1 MAVTPSRVEITEG
14 GSAVLSASVSPEA
27 ASDRAVAWSSS
38 DRSVATVDKSGT
50 VHGLKPG
57 TATVTATAEG
67 KSGTCAVT
75 VKAKAVNVTEVTL
88 DKTELTL
95 TEGETGT
102 LTATVKPDNA
112 DNRKVTWSS
121 DKTEIATVDGSGR
134 VTAVKAGEAVI
145 TVTTEDGGKTATCKV
160 TVKAKAVNVTEVT
173 LDRAE
178 LTLTEGET
186 ETLTATVRP
195 DNADNR
201 KVTWSSDKTE
211 IATVDGAGKVTAV
224 KPGEAVVTVTTE
236 DGGKTATCKVTV
248 KAKTVNVTEVTLD
261 RTELTLTEGETETLM
276 ATVRP
281 DNADNRKVTW
291 ISDKTDVATVG
302 GDGRVTAVKA
312 GEAVITVTTEDGGKT
327 ATCKVTV
334 KAKAVN
340 VTDVSLDRTE
350 LTLTEGETETLTAT
364 VKPDNADNRKVT
376 WSSDKTDVATV
387 DGAGR
392 VTAVKAG
399 EATVTV
405 TTEDGGR
412 TATCKVT
419 VKAKTVNVTE
429 VTLDRTELTLTEGE
443 TETLMATVRPD
454 NADNRKVTWISD
466 KTDVA
471 TVGGDGRVTAVKAG
485 EAVVTVTTEDGGK
498 TATCK
503 VTVKA
508 KAVNVTDVSLDRTE
522 LTLTEGETETLT
534 ATVKP
539 DNADNRKVTWSSD
552 KTDVATVDGAGRV
565 TAVKAGEAVITVT
578 TEDGGKT
585 ATCKVTVKAK
595 TVPVT
600 GVEVNP
606 WAVTLSVRGTSK
618 LSYTIRP
625 ADATNQNVK
634 WESESPSVAT
644 VDSEGNVQGVAA
656 GTAKICVTTEDGG
669 FKSYC
674 TVTVKKAESKFEVGG
689 LWYEYFGQNKARV
702 IPDPD
707 GSKYGGNISIPGQIE
722 YGGITY
728 SVVHIGSRAFYECA
742 DLKSVTLGEGIEY
755 IGTWAF
761 YNCPNL
767 ERITFSSTM
776 GSFNTDNPVFERCP
790 KLEIVTTPKTSESQ
804 RYYFYTHGGVLYRH
818 CYYSAYTGTFSKE
831 TEALSWLPEKTTGAF
846 AIKDGVEV
854 IDEFSLS
861 FTGID
866 KIIIPESVKYIGPRF
881 FNDSKTPLEIELNWR
896 TKEDIDRISTIESDP
911 SRFFFVRTD
920 RSAVKVTVPKGTKSL
935 YESHWLWSHLGGIEE
950 RP

>member
-1 MAVTPSRVEITEG
+1 MTVTPSRIEIIEG
-14 GSAVLSASVSPEA
+14 ESAALSARVSPEA

-38 DRSVATVDKSGT
+38 DRSVVTVDKTGT
-50 VHGLKPG
+50 VQGLKPG

-75 VKAKAVNVTEVTL
+75 VKAKAVNVTDVTL
-88 DKTELTL
+88 DK
-95 TEGETGT
+95 
-102 LTATVKPDNA
+102 
-112 DNRKVTWSS
+112 
-121 DKTEIATVDGSGR
+121 
-134 VTAVKAGEAVI
+134 
-145 TVTTEDGGKTATCKV
+145 
-160 TVKAKAVNVTEVT
+160 
-173 LDRAE
+173 
-178 LTLTEGET
+178 
-186 ETLTATVRP
+186 
-195 DNADNR
+195 
-201 KVTWSSDKTE
+201 
-211 IATVDGAGKVTAV
+211 
-224 KPGEAVVTVTTE
+224 
-236 DGGKTATCKVTV
+236 
-248 KAKTVNVTEVTLD
+248 
-261 RTELTLTEGETETLM
+261 
-276 ATVRP
+276 
-281 DNADNRKVTW
+281 
-291 ISDKTDVATVG
+291 
-302 GDGRVTAVKA
+302 
-312 GEAVITVTTEDGGKT
+312 
-327 ATCKVTV
+327 
-334 KAKAVN
+334 
-340 VTDVSLDRTE
+340 TE

-392 VTAVKAG
+392 VTAVKPG
-399 EATVTV
+399 EAVVTV
-405 TTEDGGR
+405 TTEDGGK

-419 VKAKTVNVTE
+419 VKAKAVSVTE
-429 VTLDRTELTLTEGE
+429 VSLDKTELTLTEGE
-443 TETLMATVRPD
+443 TETLTAMVRPD
-454 NADNRKVTWISD
+454 NADNRKVTWSSD
-466 KTDVA
+466 KTEIA
-471 TVGGDGRVTAVKAG
+471 TVDGAGKVTAVKAG

-508 KAVNVTDVSLDRTE
+508 KAVNVTEVTLDKTELTLTEGEAETLTAMVRPDNADNRKVTWSSDKTEIATVDGAGKVTAVKAGEAVVTVTTEDGGKTATCKVTVKAKAVNVTEVTLDKTELTLTEGEAETLTATVRPDNADNKKVKWSSDKTEVATVGGDGRVTAVKAGEAVVTVATEDGGKTATCKVTVKAKTVSVTEVTLDKTE

-552 KTDVATVDGAGRV
+552 KTEIATVDGSGRV
-565 TAVKAGEAVITVT
+565 TAVKAGEATVTVT

-585 ATCKVTVKAK
+585 ASCKVTVKAK
-595 TVPVT
+595 VVPVT

-689 LWYEYFGQNKARV
+689 LWYEYFYSPNLARV

-707 GSKYGGNISIPGQIE
+707 GIKYGGNISIPGQIE

-728 SVVHIGSRAFYECA
+728 SVYQIGSRAFYECA

-755 IGTWAF
+755 IDAYAF
-761 YNCPNL
+761 CSCPNL

-776 GSFNTDNPVFERCP
+776 NSFDTGNPVFKCCP
-790 KLEIVTTPKTSESQ
+790 KLEIITTPKTSESQ
-804 RYYFYTHGGVLYRH
+804 LYYFYTHGGALYKH
-818 CYYSAYTGTFSKE
+818 CYYSAYTGTFSKVAE
-831 TEALSWLPEKTTGAF
+831 VLSWLPEKTTGVF
-846 AIKDGVEV
+846 AIKDGVEA
-854 IDEFSLS
+854 IDRYSLTL
-861 FTGID
+861 TGID
-866 KIIIPESVKYIGPRF
+866 KIIIPESVKYIGSRF

-911 SRFFFVRTD
+911 SSFFFVRTD

>member
-1 MAVTPSRVEITEG
+1 MSVLHTHTHGALLTAAAAILLITSCGKKEETVGVSSVTVTPSRIEIIEG
-14 GSAVLSASVSPEA
+14 GSAALSARVSPEA

-38 DRSVATVDKSGT
+38 DRSVATVDRTGT
-50 VHGLKPG
+50 VQGLKPG

-75 VKAKAVNVTEVTL
+75 VKAKTVSVTEVTL
-88 DKTELTL
+88 DK
-95 TEGETGT
+95 
-102 LTATVKPDNA
+102 
-112 DNRKVTWSS
+112 
-121 DKTEIATVDGSGR
+121 
-134 VTAVKAGEAVI
+134 
-145 TVTTEDGGKTATCKV
+145 
-160 TVKAKAVNVTEVT
+160 
-173 LDRAE
+173 
-178 LTLTEGET
+178 
-186 ETLTATVRP
+186 
-195 DNADNR
+195 
-201 KVTWSSDKTE
+201 
-211 IATVDGAGKVTAV
+211 
-224 KPGEAVVTVTTE
+224 
-236 DGGKTATCKVTV
+236 
-248 KAKTVNVTEVTLD
+248 
-261 RTELTLTEGETETLM
+261 
-276 ATVRP
+276 
-281 DNADNRKVTW
+281 
-291 ISDKTDVATVG
+291 
-302 GDGRVTAVKA
+302 
-312 GEAVITVTTEDGGKT
+312 
-327 ATCKVTV
+327 
-334 KAKAVN
+334 
-340 VTDVSLDRTE
+340 TE

-376 WSSDKTDVATV
+376 WSSDKT
-387 DGAGR
+387 
-392 VTAVKAG
+392 
-399 EATVTV
+399 E
-405 TTEDGGR
+405 
-412 TATCKVT
+412 
-419 VKAKTVNVTE
+419 
-429 VTLDRTELTLTEGE
+429 
-443 TETLMATVRPD
+443 
-454 NADNRKVTWISD
+454 
-466 KTDVA
+466 VA

-508 KAVNVTDVSLDRTE
+508 KAVNVTEVTLDRTE
-522 LTLTEGETETLT
+522 LTLTEGETGTLA

-552 KTDVATVDGAGRV
+552 KTEIATVGGDGRV

-595 TVPVT
+595 AVPVT

-606 WAVTLSVRGTSK
+606 WAVTLSVSGTSK

-689 LWYEYFGQNKARV
+689 LWYEYFVPNIGPNKARV

-728 SVVHIGSRAFYECA
+728 SVVQIWNHAFCECA
-742 DLKSVTLGEGIEY
+742 DLKSVTLGEGIEFIDAY
-755 IGTWAF
+755 AF

-776 GSFNTDNPVFERCP
+776 NSFDTGNPVFECCP
-790 KLEIVTTPKTSESQ
+790 KLEIITTPKTSESQ
-804 RYYFYTHGGVLYRH
+804 LYYFYTHDGALYKH
-818 CYYSAYTGTFSKE
+818 CYYSSNTGE
-831 TEALSWLPEKTTGAF
+831 TEVLSWLPEKTTGVF

-854 IDEFSLS
+854 IDDYSLT

-866 KIIIPESVKYIGPRF
+866 KIIIPESVKYIETRF

-911 SRFFFVRTD
+911 SRFFFVHTD

>member
-14 GSAVLSASVSPEA
+14 GSAVLSARVSPEA
-27 ASDRAVAWSSS
+27 ASDMAVAWSSS

-50 VHGLKPG
+50 VHGLRPG

-88 DKTELTL
+88 DRTELTL
-95 TEGETGT
+95 TEGETET
-102 LTATVKPDNA
+102 LTARVKPDNA

-121 DKTEIATVDGSGR
+121 DKTEVATVGGDGR
-134 VTAVKAGEAVI
+134 VTAVKAGVAVV

-173 LDRAE
+173 LDKTE
-178 LTLTEGET
+178 LTLTEGEA
-186 ETLTATVRP
+186 ETLTATVKP
-195 DNADNR
+195 DNADNK

-211 IATVDGAGKVTAV
+211 VATVDGDGKVTAV
-224 KPGEAVVTVTTE
+224 KAGVAVVTVTTE
-236 DGGKTATCKVTV
+236 DGGKTATCRVTV
-248 KAKTVNVTEVTLD
+248 KAKAVNVTDVTLD
-261 RTELTLTEGETETLM
+261 RTELTLTEG
-276 ATVRP
+276 
-281 DNADNRKVTW
+281 D
-291 ISDKTDVATVG
+291 
-302 GDGRVTAVKA
+302 
-312 GEAVITVTTEDGGKT
+312 
-327 ATCKVTV
+327 
-334 KAKAVN
+334 
-340 VTDVSLDRTE
+340 
-350 LTLTEGETETLTAT
+350 TETLTAT
-364 VKPDNADNRKVT
+364 VKPDNADNKKVK
-376 WSSDKTDVATV
+376 WS
-387 DGAGR
+387 
-392 VTAVKAG
+392 
-399 EATVTV
+399 
-405 TTEDGGR
+405 
-412 TATCKVT
+412 
-419 VKAKTVNVTE
+419 
-429 VTLDRTELTLTEGE
+429 
-443 TETLMATVRPD
+443 
-454 NADNRKVTWISD
+454 SD

-498 TATCK
+498 TATCR

-508 KAVNVTDVSLDRTE
+508 KAVSVTDVTLDKTE

-539 DNADNRKVTWSSD
+539 DNADNKKVKWSSD

-565 TAVKAGEAVITVT
+565 TAVKAGEAVVTVT
-578 TEDGGKT
+578 TEDGEKT
-585 ATCKVTVKAK
+585 ASCKVTVKAK
-595 TVPVT
+595 AVPVT
-600 GVEVNP
+600 GVEVYP
-606 WAVTLSVRGTSK
+606 WVVTLSVRGTSK

-689 LWYEYFGQNKARV
+689 LWYEYFYSPNLARV

-728 SVVHIGSRAFYECA
+728 SVVQIWCRAFYECA
-742 DLKSVTLGEGIEY
+742 DLKSVTLGEGIGY
-755 IGTWAF
+755 IDAWAF

-776 GSFNTDNPVFERCP
+776 NSFDTGNPVFERCP

-804 RYYFYTHGGVLYRH
+804 RDYFYTHGGALYKH
-818 CYYSAYTGTFSKE
+818 CYYSAYTGTFSKV
-831 TEALSWLPEKTTGAF
+831 TEVLSWLPEKTTGAF

-854 IDEFSLS
+854 IDEYSLS

-866 KIIIPESVKYIGPRF
+866 KIIIPESVKYIEARF

-896 TKEDIDRISTIESDP
+896 TKEDIDRISTIVSDP
-911 SRFFFVRTD
+911 SRFFFFRTD

>member
-1 MAVTPSRVEITEG
+1 MAVTPSRIEIIEG

-50 VHGLKPG
+50 VHGLRPG

-95 TEGETGT
+95 TEGETET

-112 DNRKVTWSS
+112 DNKKVTWS
-121 DKTEIATVDGSGR
+121 
-134 VTAVKAGEAVI
+134 
-145 TVTTEDGGKTATCKV
+145 
-160 TVKAKAVNVTEVT
+160 
-173 LDRAE
+173 
-178 LTLTEGET
+178 
-186 ETLTATVRP
+186 
-195 DNADNR
+195 
-201 KVTWSSDKTE
+201 
-211 IATVDGAGKVTAV
+211 
-224 KPGEAVVTVTTE
+224 
-236 DGGKTATCKVTV
+236 
-248 KAKTVNVTEVTLD
+248 
-261 RTELTLTEGETETLM
+261 
-276 ATVRP
+276 
-281 DNADNRKVTW
+281 
-291 ISDKTDVATVG
+291 SDKTDVATVG

-340 VTDVSLDRTE
+340 VTDVTLDKTE

-376 WSSDKTDVATV
+376 WSSDKTEIATV
-387 DGAGR
+387 DG
-392 VTAVKAG
+392 
-399 EATVTV
+399 
-405 TTEDGGR
+405 DG
-412 TATCKVT
+412 K
-419 VKAKTVNVTE
+419 
-429 VTLDRTELTLTEGE
+429 
-443 TETLMATVRPD
+443 
-454 NADNRKVTWISD
+454 
-466 KTDVA
+466 
-471 TVGGDGRVTAVKAG
+471 VTAVKAG
-485 EAVVTVTTEDGGK
+485 EAVITVTTEDGGK
-498 TATCK
+498 TASCK

-508 KAVNVTDVSLDRTE
+508 KAVNVTEVTLDKTE

-552 KTDVATVDGAGRV
+552 KADVATVGGDGRV
-565 TAVKAGEAVITVT
+565 TAVKAGEATVTVT

-585 ATCKVTVKAK
+585 ATCRVTVKAK
-595 TVPVT
+595 AVPVT

-707 GSKYGGNISIPGQIE
+707 GSKYGGDISVPGQIE

-728 SVVHIGSRAFYECA
+728 PVVQIWSYAFCECT

-755 IGTWAF
+755 IHTSAF

-776 GSFNTDNPVFERCP
+776 ESFDTVNPVFVCCP

-804 RYYFYTHGGVLYRH
+804 LNYFYTHDGALYKH
-818 CYYSAYTGTFSKE
+818 CYYSSDTGE
-831 TEALSWLPEKTTGAF
+831 TEVLSWLPEKTTGVF

-854 IDEFSLS
+854 IDDFSLY

-866 KIIIPESVKYIGPRF
+866 KIIIPESVKYIAPRF
-881 FNDSKTPLEIELNWR
+881 FDDSKTPLEIELNWR
-896 TKEDIDRISTIESDP
+896 TKEDIDRISMIESDP
-911 SRFFFVRTD
+911 SRFFFFQTD

>member
-1 MAVTPSRVEITEG
+1 MSVFTHTRRALLTAAAAILLITSCGKKEETAGVSSVAVTPSRIEIIEG
-14 GSAVLSASVSPEA
+14 ESAVLSASVSPEA

-38 DRSVATVDKSGT
+38 DRSVATVDKAGT
-50 VHGLKPG
+50 VHGLRPG

-88 DKTELTL
+88 DRAELTL
-95 TEGETGT
+95 TEGETET

-112 DNRKVTWSS
+112 DNRKVAWSS
-121 DKTEIATVDGSGR
+121 DKTDVATVDGAGK
-134 VTAVKAGEAVI
+134 VTAVKAGEAVV
-145 TVTTEDGGKTATCKV
+145 TVTTEDGGKTASCKV

-173 LDRAE
+173 LDKTE

-211 IATVDGAGKVTAV
+211 I
-224 KPGEAVVTVTTE
+224 
-236 DGGKTATCKVTV
+236 
-248 KAKTVNVTEVTLD
+248 
-261 RTELTLTEGETETLM
+261 
-276 ATVRP
+276 
-281 DNADNRKVTW
+281 
-291 ISDKTDVATVG
+291 
-302 GDGRVTAVKA
+302 
-312 GEAVITVTTEDGGKT
+312 
-327 ATCKVTV
+327 
-334 KAKAVN
+334 
-340 VTDVSLDRTE
+340 
-350 LTLTEGETETLTAT
+350 
-364 VKPDNADNRKVT
+364 
-376 WSSDKTDVATV
+376 
-387 DGAGR
+387 
-392 VTAVKAG
+392 
-399 EATVTV
+399 
-405 TTEDGGR
+405 
-412 TATCKVT
+412 
-419 VKAKTVNVTE
+419 
-429 VTLDRTELTLTEGE
+429 
-443 TETLMATVRPD
+443 
-454 NADNRKVTWISD
+454 
-466 KTDVA
+466 
-471 TVGGDGRVTAVKAG
+471 
-485 EAVVTVTTEDGGK
+485 
-498 TATCK
+498 
-503 VTVKA
+503 
-508 KAVNVTDVSLDRTE
+508 
-522 LTLTEGETETLT
+522 
-534 ATVKP
+534 
-539 DNADNRKVTWSSD
+539 
-552 KTDVATVDGAGRV
+552 ATVDGAGRV

-606 WAVTLSVRGTSK
+606 WVVTLSVRGTSK

-689 LWYEYFGQNKARV
+689 LWYEYFYGPNLARV

-742 DLKSVTLGEGIEY
+742 DLKSVTLGEGIKY
-755 IGTWAF
+755 IGAWAF

-776 GSFNTDNPVFERCP
+776 NSFDTGNPVFERCP

-804 RYYFYTHGGVLYRH
+804 LYYFYTHDGALYRH
-818 CYYSAYTGTFSKE
+818 RYYSADTGE
-831 TEALSWLPEKTTGAF
+831 TEVLSWLPEKTTGVF

-854 IDEFSLS
+854 IDEYSLS

-866 KIIIPESVKYIGPRF
+866 KIIIPESVKYIWTRF

-896 TKEDIDRISTIESDP
+896 TKEDIDRISTKESDP
-911 SRFFFVRTD
+911 SRFFFFRTD

>member
-1 MAVTPSRVEITEG
+1 MAVTPSRIEIIEG
-14 GSAVLSASVSPEA
+14 ESAVLSASVSPEA

-38 DRSVATVDKSGT
+38 DRSVATVDKAGT
-50 VHGLKPG
+50 VHGLRPG

-88 DKTELTL
+88 DK
-95 TEGETGT
+95 
-102 LTATVKPDNA
+102 
-112 DNRKVTWSS
+112 
-121 DKTEIATVDGSGR
+121 
-134 VTAVKAGEAVI
+134 
-145 TVTTEDGGKTATCKV
+145 
-160 TVKAKAVNVTEVT
+160 
-173 LDRAE
+173 
-178 LTLTEGET
+178 
-186 ETLTATVRP
+186 
-195 DNADNR
+195 
-201 KVTWSSDKTE
+201 
-211 IATVDGAGKVTAV
+211 
-224 KPGEAVVTVTTE
+224 
-236 DGGKTATCKVTV
+236 
-248 KAKTVNVTEVTLD
+248 
-261 RTELTLTEGETETLM
+261 
-276 ATVRP
+276 
-281 DNADNRKVTW
+281 
-291 ISDKTDVATVG
+291 
-302 GDGRVTAVKA
+302 
-312 GEAVITVTTEDGGKT
+312 
-327 ATCKVTV
+327 
-334 KAKAVN
+334 
-340 VTDVSLDRTE
+340 
-350 LTLTEGETETLTAT
+350 
-364 VKPDNADNRKVT
+364 
-376 WSSDKTDVATV
+376 
-387 DGAGR
+387 
-392 VTAVKAG
+392 
-399 EATVTV
+399 
-405 TTEDGGR
+405 
-412 TATCKVT
+412 
-419 VKAKTVNVTE
+419 
-429 VTLDRTELTLTEGE
+429 
-443 TETLMATVRPD
+443 
-454 NADNRKVTWISD
+454 
-466 KTDVA
+466 
-471 TVGGDGRVTAVKAG
+471 
-485 EAVVTVTTEDGGK
+485 
-498 TATCK
+498 
-503 VTVKA
+503 
-508 KAVNVTDVSLDRTE
+508 TE

-565 TAVKAGEAVITVT
+565 TAVKAGEAVVTVT

-585 ATCKVTVKAK
+585 ATCRVTVKAKAVNVTDVTLDKTELTLTEGETETLTATVKPDNADNRKVTWSSDKTEIATVDGAGKVTAVKAGEAVVTVTTEDGGKTASCKVTVKAK
-595 TVPVT
+595 VVPVT

-689 LWYEYFGQNKARV
+689 LWYEYFVPNIGPNKARV

-728 SVVHIGSRAFYECA
+728 PVVQIWSYAFYECT

-755 IGTWAF
+755 IHTAAF

-776 GSFNTDNPVFERCP
+776 NSFDTVNPVFVCCP

-804 RYYFYTHGGVLYRH
+804 LNYFYTHDGALYKH
-818 CYYSAYTGTFSKE
+818 CYYSSDTGE
-831 TEALSWLPEKTTGAF
+831 TEVLSWLPEKTTGVF

-854 IDEFSLS
+854 IDDFSLY

-866 KIIIPESVKYIGPRF
+866 KIIIPESVKYIAPRF
-881 FNDSKTPLEIELNWR
+881 FDDSKTPLEIELNWR

-911 SRFFFVRTD
+911 SRFFFFQTD

>member
-1 MAVTPSRVEITEG
+1 MTVTPSRIEIIEG
-14 GSAVLSASVSPEA
+14 GSAALSASVSPEA

-38 DRSVATVDKSGT
+38 DRSVATVDKTGT
-50 VHGLKPG
+50 VQGLKPG

-75 VKAKAVNVTEVTL
+75 VKAKTVSVTEVTL

-95 TEGETGT
+95 AEGETET

-121 DKTEIATVDGSGR
+121 DKTEV
-134 VTAVKAGEAVI
+134 
-145 TVTTEDGGKTATCKV
+145 
-160 TVKAKAVNVTEVT
+160 
-173 LDRAE
+173 
-178 LTLTEGET
+178 
-186 ETLTATVRP
+186 
-195 DNADNR
+195 
-201 KVTWSSDKTE
+201 
-211 IATVDGAGKVTAV
+211 ATVDGAGRVTAV

-248 KAKTVNVTEVTLD
+248 KAKAVNVTEVT
-261 RTELTLTEGETETLM
+261 
-276 ATVRP
+276 
-281 DNADNRKVTW
+281 
-291 ISDKTDVATVG
+291 
-302 GDGRVTAVKA
+302 
-312 GEAVITVTTEDGGKT
+312 
-327 ATCKVTV
+327 
-334 KAKAVN
+334 
-340 VTDVSLDRTE
+340 LDRTE

-376 WSSDKTDVATV
+376 WSSDKTEVATV

-392 VTAVKAG
+392 VTAVK
-399 EATVTV
+399 
-405 TTEDGGR
+405 
-412 TATCKVT
+412 
-419 VKAKTVNVTE
+419 
-429 VTLDRTELTLTEGE
+429 
-443 TETLMATVRPD
+443 P
-454 NADNRKVTWISD
+454 
-466 KTDVA
+466 
-471 TVGGDGRVTAVKAG
+471 G

-508 KAVNVTDVSLDRTE
+508 KAVNVTEVTLDRTE

-552 KTDVATVDGAGRV
+552 KTEVATVDGAGRV

-595 TVPVT
+595 AVPVT

-689 LWYEYFGQNKARV
+689 LWYEYFGPNFGPNKARV

-707 GSKYGGNISIPGQIE
+707 GSKYGGDISIPGQVE

-728 SVVHIGSRAFYECA
+728 SVVQIWSDVFFDCA
-742 DLKSVTLGEGIEY
+742 DLKSVTLGEGIRDINAY
-755 IGTWAF
+755 AF
-761 YNCPNL
+761 YKCPNL

-776 GSFNTDNPVFERCP
+776 EWFDNGNPVFRRCP

-804 RYYFYTHGGVLYRH
+804 LNYFYTHDGALYKH
-818 CYYSAYTGTFSKE
+818 CYYSSDTGE
-831 TEALSWLPEKTTGAF
+831 TEVLSWLPEKTTGVF
-846 AIKDGVEV
+846 AIKDGVEA
-854 IDEFSLS
+854 IDRYSLT

-896 TKEDIDRISTIESDP
+896 TKEDIDRISTSENP
-911 SRFFFVRTD
+911 SSFFFVRTD

>member
-1 MAVTPSRVEITEG
+1 MAVTPSRIEIIEG
-14 GSAVLSASVSPEA
+14 ESAVLSASVSPEA

-38 DRSVATVDKSGT
+38 DRSVATVDKAGT
-50 VHGLKPG
+50 VHGLRPG

-88 DKTELTL
+88 DRAELTL
-95 TEGETGT
+95 TEGETET

-112 DNRKVTWSS
+112 DNRKVAWSS
-121 DKTEIATVDGSGR
+121 DKTDVATVDGDGR
-134 VTAVKAGEAVI
+134 VTAVKDGVATV
-145 TVTTEDGGKTATCKV
+145 TVTTEDGGKTASCKV

-173 LDRAE
+173 LDKTE

-201 KVTWSSDKTE
+201 KVTWSSDKTDVATVDGDGRVTAVKDGVATVTVTTE
-211 IATVDGAGKVTAV
+211 DGGKTASCKVTVKAKAVNVTEVTLDRTELTLTEGETGTLTATVKPDNADNRKVTWISDKTDVATVDGAGKVTAV

-248 KAKTVNVTEVTLD
+248 KAKTV
-261 RTELTLTEGETETLM
+261 
-276 ATVRP
+276 
-281 DNADNRKVTW
+281 
-291 ISDKTDVATVG
+291 S
-302 GDGRVTAVKA
+302 
-312 GEAVITVTTEDGGKT
+312 
-327 ATCKVTV
+327 
-334 KAKAVN
+334 
-340 VTDVSLDRTE
+340 
-350 LTLTEGETETLTAT
+350 
-364 VKPDNADNRKVT
+364 
-376 WSSDKTDVATV
+376 
-387 DGAGR
+387 
-392 VTAVKAG
+392 
-399 EATVTV
+399 
-405 TTEDGGR
+405 
-412 TATCKVT
+412 
-419 VKAKTVNVTE
+419 
-429 VTLDRTELTLTEGE
+429 
-443 TETLMATVRPD
+443 
-454 NADNRKVTWISD
+454 
-466 KTDVA
+466 
-471 TVGGDGRVTAVKAG
+471 
-485 EAVVTVTTEDGGK
+485 
-498 TATCK
+498 
-503 VTVKA
+503 
-508 KAVNVTDVSLDRTE
+508 
-522 LTLTEGETETLT
+522 
-534 ATVKP
+534 
-539 DNADNRKVTWSSD
+539 
-552 KTDVATVDGAGRV
+552 
-565 TAVKAGEAVITVT
+565 
-578 TEDGGKT
+578 
-585 ATCKVTVKAK
+585 
-595 TVPVT
+595 VT

-689 LWYEYFGQNKARV
+689 LWYEYFYGPNLARV

-728 SVVHIGSRAFYECA
+728 SVYQIGSHAFYECA

-755 IGTWAF
+755 IDAYAF

-776 GSFNTDNPVFERCP
+776 ESFNTDNPVFELCP

-804 RYYFYTHGGVLYRH
+804 LNYFYTHGGALYRH
-818 CYYSAYTGTFSKE
+818 CYYSSDTGE
-831 TEALSWLPEKTTGAF
+831 TEVLSWLPEKTTGVF
-846 AIKDGVEV
+846 AIKDGVEA
-854 IDEFSLS
+854 IDEHSLT

-866 KIIIPESVKYIGPRF
+866 KIIIPESVKYIRARF

-911 SRFFFVRTD
+911 SRFFFVHTD

>member
-1 MAVTPSRVEITEG
+1 MTVTPSRIEIIEG
-14 GSAVLSASVSPEA
+14 GSAALSARVSPEA

-38 DRSVATVDKSGT
+38 DRSVATVDKTGT
-50 VHGLKPG
+50 VQGLKPG

-95 TEGETGT
+95 TEGETET

-121 DKTEIATVDGSGR
+121 DKTEVATVDGAGK
-134 VTAVKAGEAVI
+134 VTAVKPGEAVI

-160 TVKAKAVNVTEVT
+160 TVKAKAV
-173 LDRAE
+173 
-178 LTLTEGET
+178 G
-186 ETLTATVRP
+186 
-195 DNADNR
+195 
-201 KVTWSSDKTE
+201 
-211 IATVDGAGKVTAV
+211 
-224 KPGEAVVTVTTE
+224 
-236 DGGKTATCKVTV
+236 
-248 KAKTVNVTEVTLD
+248 
-261 RTELTLTEGETETLM
+261 
-276 ATVRP
+276 
-281 DNADNRKVTW
+281 
-291 ISDKTDVATVG
+291 
-302 GDGRVTAVKA
+302 
-312 GEAVITVTTEDGGKT
+312 
-327 ATCKVTV
+327 
-334 KAKAVN
+334 
-340 VTDVSLDRTE
+340 VTDVTLDRTE

-364 VKPDNADNRKVT
+364 VKPDNADNKKVT
-376 WSSDKTDVATV
+376 WSSDKTEIATV
-387 DGAGR
+387 DG
-392 VTAVKAG
+392 T
-399 EATVTV
+399 
-405 TTEDGGR
+405 
-412 TATCKVT
+412 
-419 VKAKTVNVTE
+419 
-429 VTLDRTELTLTEGE
+429 
-443 TETLMATVRPD
+443 
-454 NADNRKVTWISD
+454 
-466 KTDVA
+466 
-471 TVGGDGRVTAVKAG
+471 GRVTAVKAG

-508 KAVNVTDVSLDRTE
+508 KV
-522 LTLTEGETETLT
+522 
-534 ATVKP
+534 
-539 DNADNRKVTWSSD
+539 
-552 KTDVATVDGAGRV
+552 
-565 TAVKAGEAVITVT
+565 
-578 TEDGGKT
+578 
-585 ATCKVTVKAK
+585 
-595 TVPVT
+595 VPVT

-606 WAVTLSVRGTSK
+606 WAVTLSVSGTSK

-644 VDSEGNVQGVAA
+644 VDSEGNVQGIAA

-689 LWYEYFGQNKARV
+689 LWYEYFGSNFGPNKARV

-707 GSKYGGNISIPGQIE
+707 GSKYGGDISIPGQVE

-728 SVVHIGSRAFYECA
+728 SVVQIWSDVFFDCA
-742 DLKSVTLGEGIEY
+742 DLKSVTLGEGIRDINAY
-755 IGTWAF
+755 AF
-761 YNCPNL
+761 YKCPNL

-776 GSFNTDNPVFERCP
+776 EWFDNGNPVFRRCP

-804 RYYFYTHGGVLYRH
+804 LNYFYTHDGALYKH
-818 CYYSAYTGTFSKE
+818 CYYSSDTGE
-831 TEALSWLPEKTTGAF
+831 TEVLSWLPEKTTGVF
-846 AIKDGVEV
+846 AIKDGVEA
-854 IDEFSLS
+854 IDRYSLT

-866 KIIIPESVKYIGPRF
+866 KIIIPESVKYIGSRF

-911 SRFFFVRTD
+911 SGFFFVRTD

>member
-1 MAVTPSRVEITEG
+1 MTVTPSRIEIIEG
-14 GSAVLSASVSPEA
+14 GSAALSARVSPEA

-38 DRSVATVDKSGT
+38 DRSVATVDKTGT
-50 VHGLKPG
+50 VQSLKPG

-67 KSGTCAVT
+67 KSGTCTVT

-88 DKTELTL
+88 DK
-95 TEGETGT
+95 
-102 LTATVKPDNA
+102 
-112 DNRKVTWSS
+112 
-121 DKTEIATVDGSGR
+121 
-134 VTAVKAGEAVI
+134 
-145 TVTTEDGGKTATCKV
+145 
-160 TVKAKAVNVTEVT
+160 
-173 LDRAE
+173 
-178 LTLTEGET
+178 
-186 ETLTATVRP
+186 
-195 DNADNR
+195 
-201 KVTWSSDKTE
+201 
-211 IATVDGAGKVTAV
+211 
-224 KPGEAVVTVTTE
+224 
-236 DGGKTATCKVTV
+236 
-248 KAKTVNVTEVTLD
+248 
-261 RTELTLTEGETETLM
+261 
-276 ATVRP
+276 
-281 DNADNRKVTW
+281 
-291 ISDKTDVATVG
+291 
-302 GDGRVTAVKA
+302 
-312 GEAVITVTTEDGGKT
+312 
-327 ATCKVTV
+327 
-334 KAKAVN
+334 
-340 VTDVSLDRTE
+340 TE

-387 DGAGR
+387 DGTGK
-392 VTAVKAG
+392 VTAVK
-399 EATVTV
+399 
-405 TTEDGGR
+405 
-412 TATCKVT
+412 
-419 VKAKTVNVTE
+419 
-429 VTLDRTELTLTEGE
+429 
-443 TETLMATVRPD
+443 P
-454 NADNRKVTWISD
+454 
-466 KTDVA
+466 
-471 TVGGDGRVTAVKAG
+471 G

-498 TATCK
+498 TASCK

-508 KAVNVTDVSLDRTE
+508 KAVNVTEVSLDKTE

-565 TAVKAGEAVITVT
+565 TAVKAGEAVVTVT

-585 ATCKVTVKAK
+585 ASCKVTVKAK
-595 TVPVT
+595 VVPVT

-674 TVTVKKAESKFEVGG
+674 TVTVKKTESKFEVGG
-689 LWYEYFGQNKARV
+689 LWYEYFGPNFGPNKARV

-707 GSKYGGNISIPGQIE
+707 GSKYGGDISIPGQVE

-728 SVVHIGSRAFYECA
+728 SVVQIWSDVFFDCA
-742 DLKSVTLGEGIEY
+742 DLKSVTLGEGIRDINAY
-755 IGTWAF
+755 AF
-761 YNCPNL
+761 YKCPNL

-776 GSFNTDNPVFERCP
+776 EWFDNGNPVFRRCP

-804 RYYFYTHGGVLYRH
+804 LDYFYTHGGALYKH
-818 CYYSAYTGTFSKE
+818 CYYSADTGTFSKE
-831 TEALSWLPEKTTGAF
+831 TEVLSWLPEKTTGAF

-854 IDEFSLS
+854 IDEYSLS

-866 KIIIPESVKYIGPRF
+866 KIIIPESVKYIGTKF

-896 TKEDIDRISTIESDP
+896 TKEDIDRISTIGSDP

-920 RSAVKVTVPKGTKSL
+920 RSAVKVTVPKGTRSL

>member
-1 MAVTPSRVEITEG
+1 MAVTPSRIEIIEG

-38 DRSVATVDKSGT
+38 DRSVATVDKAGT
-50 VHGLKPG
+50 VHGLRPG

-95 TEGETGT
+95 TEGETET

-121 DKTEIATVDGSGR
+121 DKTEVATVDG
-134 VTAVKAGEAVI
+134 
-145 TVTTEDGGKTATCKV
+145 DG
-160 TVKAKAVNVTEVT
+160 N
-173 LDRAE
+173 
-178 LTLTEGET
+178 
-186 ETLTATVRP
+186 
-195 DNADNR
+195 
-201 KVTWSSDKTE
+201 
-211 IATVDGAGKVTAV
+211 VTAV

-248 KAKTVNVTEVTLD
+248 KAKAVNVTEVTLD
-261 RTELTLTEGETETLM
+261 
-276 ATVRP
+276 
-281 DNADNRKVTW
+281 K
-291 ISDKTDVATVG
+291 
-302 GDGRVTAVKA
+302 
-312 GEAVITVTTEDGGKT
+312 
-327 ATCKVTV
+327 
-334 KAKAVN
+334 
-340 VTDVSLDRTE
+340 TE

-364 VKPDNADNRKVT
+364 VRPDNADNRKVT
-376 WSSDKTDVATV
+376 WS
-387 DGAGR
+387 
-392 VTAVKAG
+392 
-399 EATVTV
+399 
-405 TTEDGGR
+405 
-412 TATCKVT
+412 
-419 VKAKTVNVTE
+419 
-429 VTLDRTELTLTEGE
+429 
-443 TETLMATVRPD
+443 
-454 NADNRKVTWISD
+454 SD

-508 KAVNVTDVSLDRTE
+508 KTVSVTEVTLDKTE

-534 ATVKP
+534 ATVRP

-585 ATCKVTVKAK
+585 ASCKVTVKAK

-689 LWYEYFGQNKARV
+689 LWYEYFYSPNLARV

-728 SVVHIGSRAFYECA
+728 SVVQIWCRAFYECA
-742 DLKSVTLGEGIEY
+742 DLKSVTLGEGIGY
-755 IGTWAF
+755 IDAWAF

-776 GSFNTDNPVFERCP
+776 NSFDTGNPVFERCP

-804 RYYFYTHGGVLYRH
+804 RDYFYTHGGALYKH
-818 CYYSAYTGTFSKE
+818 CYYSAYTGTFSKV
-831 TEALSWLPEKTTGAF
+831 TEVLSWLPEKTTGAF

-854 IDEFSLS
+854 IDEYSLS

-866 KIIIPESVKYIGPRF
+866 KIIIPESVKYIEARF

-896 TKEDIDRISTIESDP
+896 TKEDIDRISTIVSDP
-911 SRFFFVRTD
+911 SRFFFFRTD

>member
-1 MAVTPSRVEITEG
+1 MAVTPSRIEIIEG

-95 TEGETGT
+95 TEGET
-102 LTATVKPDNA
+102 
-112 DNRKVTWSS
+112 
-121 DKTEIATVDGSGR
+121 
-134 VTAVKAGEAVI
+134 
-145 TVTTEDGGKTATCKV
+145 
-160 TVKAKAVNVTEVT
+160 
-173 LDRAE
+173 
-178 LTLTEGET
+178 

-211 IATVDGAGKVTAV
+211 
-224 KPGEAVVTVTTE
+224 
-236 DGGKTATCKVTV
+236 
-248 KAKTVNVTEVTLD
+248 
-261 RTELTLTEGETETLM
+261 
-276 ATVRP
+276 
-281 DNADNRKVTW
+281 
-291 ISDKTDVATVG
+291 
-302 GDGRVTAVKA
+302 
-312 GEAVITVTTEDGGKT
+312 
-327 ATCKVTV
+327 
-334 KAKAVN
+334 
-340 VTDVSLDRTE
+340 
-350 LTLTEGETETLTAT
+350 
-364 VKPDNADNRKVT
+364 
-376 WSSDKTDVATV
+376 VATV

-405 TTEDGGR
+405 TTEDGG
-412 TATCKVT
+412 
-419 VKAKTVNVTE
+419 
-429 VTLDRTELTLTEGE
+429 
-443 TETLMATVRPD
+443 
-454 NADNRKVTWISD
+454 
-466 KTDVA
+466 
-471 TVGGDGRVTAVKAG
+471 
-485 EAVVTVTTEDGGK
+485 K
-498 TATCK
+498 TASCK

-508 KAVNVTDVSLDRTE
+508 KAVNVTEVTLDKTE

-539 DNADNRKVTWSSD
+539 DNADNRKVAWSSD
-552 KTDVATVDGAGRV
+552 KTEIATVDGAGKV
-565 TAVKAGEAVITVT
+565 TAVKAGEAVVTVT

-585 ATCKVTVKAK
+585 ASCKVTVKAK
-595 TVPVT
+595 AVPVT

-606 WAVTLSVRGTSK
+606 WAVTLSVSGTSK

-689 LWYEYFGQNKARV
+689 LWYEYFGQNNARV

-728 SVVHIGSRAFYECA
+728 SVYQIGSRAFSDCT
-742 DLKSVTLGEGIEY
+742 DLKSVTLGEGIGY
-755 IGTWAF
+755 IDAYAF

-776 GSFNTDNPVFERCP
+776 KSFDAGNPVFERCP

-804 RYYFYTHGGVLYRH
+804 LDYFYTHDGALYKH
-818 CYYSAYTGTFSKE
+818 SYYSADIVR
-831 TEALSWLPEKTTGAF
+831 TEVLSWLPEKTTGVF

-854 IDEFSLS
+854 IDRYSLTY
-861 FTGID
+861 TGID
-866 KIIIPESVKYIGPRF
+866 KIIIPESVKCIGTKF

-911 SRFFFVRTD
+911 SRFFFFRTD

>member
-1 MAVTPSRVEITEG
+1 MTVTPSRIEIIEG

-38 DRSVATVDKSGT
+38 DRSVATVDKAGT
-50 VHGLKPG
+50 VQGLKPG

-95 TEGETGT
+95 TEGETET

-112 DNRKVTWSS
+112 DNRKVAWSS
-121 DKTEIATVDGSGR
+121 DKTEVATVGGDGR
-134 VTAVKAGEAVI
+134 VTAVKAGVAVV
-145 TVTTEDGGKTATCKV
+145 TVTTEDGGRTATCKV
-160 TVKAKAVNVTEVT
+160 TVRAKAVNVTDVT

-186 ETLTATVRP
+186 ETLTATVKP
-195 DNADNR
+195 DNADNK
-201 KVTWSSDKTE
+201 KVKWS
-211 IATVDGAGKVTAV
+211 
-224 KPGEAVVTVTTE
+224 
-236 DGGKTATCKVTV
+236 
-248 KAKTVNVTEVTLD
+248 
-261 RTELTLTEGETETLM
+261 
-276 ATVRP
+276 
-281 DNADNRKVTW
+281 
-291 ISDKTDVATVG
+291 SDKTDVATVDG
-302 GDGRVTAVKA
+302 AGRVTAVKA
-312 GEAVITVTTEDGGKT
+312 GEATAMVTTEDGGRT

-334 KAKAVN
+334 KAKAVG
-340 VTDVSLDRTE
+340 VTEVTLDRTE

-364 VKPDNADNRKVT
+364 VKPDNADNKKVT
-376 WSSDKTDVATV
+376 WSSDKT
-387 DGAGR
+387 
-392 VTAVKAG
+392 
-399 EATVTV
+399 E
-405 TTEDGGR
+405 
-412 TATCKVT
+412 
-419 VKAKTVNVTE
+419 
-429 VTLDRTELTLTEGE
+429 
-443 TETLMATVRPD
+443 
-454 NADNRKVTWISD
+454 
-466 KTDVA
+466 VA
-471 TVGGDGRVTAVKAG
+471 TVGGDGRVTAVKPG
-485 EAVVTVTTEDGGK
+485 KAVVTVTTEDGGK

-508 KAVNVTDVSLDRTE
+508 KA
-522 LTLTEGETETLT
+522 
-534 ATVKP
+534 
-539 DNADNRKVTWSSD
+539 
-552 KTDVATVDGAGRV
+552 
-565 TAVKAGEAVITVT
+565 
-578 TEDGGKT
+578 
-585 ATCKVTVKAK
+585 
-595 TVPVT
+595 VPVT

-689 LWYEYFGQNKARV
+689 LWYEYFGPNFGPNKARV

-707 GSKYGGNISIPGQIE
+707 GSKYGGNISIPGQVE

-728 SVVHIGSRAFYECA
+728 SVVQIWSRAFFDCA

-755 IGTWAF
+755 IDAYAF

-776 GSFNTDNPVFERCP
+776 ESFDNGNPVFRRCP

-804 RYYFYTHGGVLYRH
+804 LNYFYTHDGALYKH
-818 CYYSAYTGTFSKE
+818 CYYSADTGV
-831 TEALSWLPEKTTGAF
+831 TEVLSWLPEKTTGVF
-846 AIKDGVEV
+846 TIKDGVEV
-854 IDEFSLS
+854 IDHYSLT

-866 KIIIPESVKYIGPRF
+866 KIIIPESVKYIWTRF

>member
-1 MAVTPSRVEITEG
+1 MAVTPSRIEIIEG

-38 DRSVATVDKSGT
+38 DRSVATVDKAGT
-50 VHGLKPG
+50 VHGLRPG

-95 TEGETGT
+95 AEGETET

-112 DNRKVTWSS
+112 DNRKVAWSS
-121 DKTEIATVDGSGR
+121 DKTEV
-134 VTAVKAGEAVI
+134 
-145 TVTTEDGGKTATCKV
+145 
-160 TVKAKAVNVTEVT
+160 
-173 LDRAE
+173 
-178 LTLTEGET
+178 
-186 ETLTATVRP
+186 
-195 DNADNR
+195 
-201 KVTWSSDKTE
+201 
-211 IATVDGAGKVTAV
+211 ATVDGAGKVTAV

-248 KAKTVNVTEVTLD
+248 KAK
-261 RTELTLTEGETETLM
+261 
-276 ATVRP
+276 A
-281 DNADNRKVTW
+281 
-291 ISDKTDVATVG
+291 
-302 GDGRVTAVKA
+302 
-312 GEAVITVTTEDGGKT
+312 
-327 ATCKVTV
+327 
-334 KAKAVN
+334 
-340 VTDVSLDRTE
+340 
-350 LTLTEGETETLTAT
+350 
-364 VKPDNADNRKVT
+364 
-376 WSSDKTDVATV
+376 
-387 DGAGR
+387 
-392 VTAVKAG
+392 
-399 EATVTV
+399 
-405 TTEDGGR
+405 
-412 TATCKVT
+412 
-419 VKAKTVNVTE
+419 
-429 VTLDRTELTLTEGE
+429 
-443 TETLMATVRPD
+443 
-454 NADNRKVTWISD
+454 
-466 KTDVA
+466 
-471 TVGGDGRVTAVKAG
+471 
-485 EAVVTVTTEDGGK
+485 
-498 TATCK
+498 
-503 VTVKA
+503 
-508 KAVNVTDVSLDRTE
+508 
-522 LTLTEGETETLT
+522 
-534 ATVKP
+534 
-539 DNADNRKVTWSSD
+539 
-552 KTDVATVDGAGRV
+552 
-565 TAVKAGEAVITVT
+565 
-578 TEDGGKT
+578 
-585 ATCKVTVKAK
+585 
-595 TVPVT
+595 VPVT

-707 GSKYGGNISIPGQIE
+707 GSKYGGDISIPGQIE

-728 SVVHIGSRAFYECA
+728 SVYQIGSRAFYECA

-755 IGTWAF
+755 IDAWAF

-776 GSFNTDNPVFERCP
+776 NSFDTGNPVFERCP

-804 RYYFYTHGGVLYRH
+804 RDYFYTHGGALYKH
-818 CYYSAYTGTFSKE
+818 CYYSAYTGTFSKV
-831 TEALSWLPEKTTGAF
+831 TEVLSWLPEKTTGAF

-854 IDEFSLS
+854 IDECSLS

-866 KIIIPESVKYIGPRF
+866 KIIIPESVKYIETRF

>member
-1 MAVTPSRVEITEG
+1 MSVLHTHTRRALLTAAAAILLISSCGKKEETVGVSSVTVTPSRIEIIEG
-14 GSAVLSASVSPEA
+14 GSAALSASVSPEA

-38 DRSVATVDKSGT
+38 DRSVATVDKTGT
-50 VHGLKPG
+50 VQGLKPG

-95 TEGETGT
+95 TEGGTET
-102 LTATVKPDNA
+102 LTATVRPDNA

-121 DKTEIATVDGSGR
+121 DKTEIATVDGDGR

-145 TVTTEDGGKTATCKV
+145 TVTTEDGGKTASCKV
-160 TVKAKAVNVTEVT
+160 TVKAKAVGVTEVT

-195 DNADNR
+195 DNADNK
-201 KVTWSSDKTE
+201 KVKWS
-211 IATVDGAGKVTAV
+211 
-224 KPGEAVVTVTTE
+224 
-236 DGGKTATCKVTV
+236 
-248 KAKTVNVTEVTLD
+248 
-261 RTELTLTEGETETLM
+261 
-276 ATVRP
+276 
-281 DNADNRKVTW
+281 
-291 ISDKTDVATVG
+291 SDKTDVATV
-302 GDGRVTAVKA
+302 DGTGKVTAVKA

-334 KAKAVN
+334 KAKV
-340 VTDVSLDRTE
+340 
-350 LTLTEGETETLTAT
+350 
-364 VKPDNADNRKVT
+364 
-376 WSSDKTDVATV
+376 
-387 DGAGR
+387 
-392 VTAVKAG
+392 
-399 EATVTV
+399 
-405 TTEDGGR
+405 
-412 TATCKVT
+412 
-419 VKAKTVNVTE
+419 
-429 VTLDRTELTLTEGE
+429 
-443 TETLMATVRPD
+443 
-454 NADNRKVTWISD
+454 
-466 KTDVA
+466 
-471 TVGGDGRVTAVKAG
+471 
-485 EAVVTVTTEDGGK
+485 
-498 TATCK
+498 
-503 VTVKA
+503 
-508 KAVNVTDVSLDRTE
+508 
-522 LTLTEGETETLT
+522 
-534 ATVKP
+534 
-539 DNADNRKVTWSSD
+539 
-552 KTDVATVDGAGRV
+552 
-565 TAVKAGEAVITVT
+565 
-578 TEDGGKT
+578 
-585 ATCKVTVKAK
+585 
-595 TVPVT
+595 VPVT

-689 LWYEYFGQNKARV
+689 LWYEYFYGPNLARV

-707 GSKYGGNISIPGQIE
+707 GIKYGGNISIPGQIE

-728 SVVHIGSRAFYECA
+728 SVYQIWSRAFYECT

-755 IGTWAF
+755 IDALAF

-776 GSFNTDNPVFERCP
+776 NSFDTGNPVFVRCP

-804 RYYFYTHGGVLYRH
+804 LDYFYTHDGALYRH
-818 CYYSAYTGTFSKE
+818 CYYSAYTGTFRKE
-831 TEALSWLPEKTTGAF
+831 TEALSWLPEKTTGVF

-854 IDEFSLS
+854 IDNFSLY

-866 KIIIPESVKYIGPRF
+866 KIIIPESVKYIAPRF
-881 FNDSKTPLEIELNWR
+881 FDDSKTPLEIELNWR

-911 SRFFFVRTD
+911 SRFFFFQTD

>member
-1 MAVTPSRVEITEG
+1 MAVTPSRIEIIEG
-14 GSAVLSASVSPEA
+14 ESAVLSASVSPEA

-38 DRSVATVDKSGT
+38 DRSVATVDKAGT
-50 VHGLKPG
+50 VHGLRPG

-88 DKTELTL
+88 DRAELTL
-95 TEGETGT
+95 TEGETET

-112 DNRKVTWSS
+112 DNRKVAWSS
-121 DKTEIATVDGSGR
+121 DKTDVATVDGAGK
-134 VTAVKAGEAVI
+134 VTAVKAGEAVV
-145 TVTTEDGGKTATCKV
+145 TVTTEDGGKTASCKV

-173 LDRAE
+173 LDKTE

-201 KVTWSSDKTE
+201 KVTWSSDKTDVATVDGAGKVTAVKAGE
-211 IATVDGAGKVTAV
+211 AAVTVTTEDGGKTASCKVTVKAKAVNVTEVTLDRTELTLTEGETGTLTATVKPDNADNRKVTWISDKTDVATVDGAGKVTAV

-248 KAKTVNVTEVTLD
+248 KAKTV
-261 RTELTLTEGETETLM
+261 
-276 ATVRP
+276 
-281 DNADNRKVTW
+281 
-291 ISDKTDVATVG
+291 S
-302 GDGRVTAVKA
+302 
-312 GEAVITVTTEDGGKT
+312 
-327 ATCKVTV
+327 
-334 KAKAVN
+334 
-340 VTDVSLDRTE
+340 
-350 LTLTEGETETLTAT
+350 
-364 VKPDNADNRKVT
+364 
-376 WSSDKTDVATV
+376 
-387 DGAGR
+387 
-392 VTAVKAG
+392 
-399 EATVTV
+399 
-405 TTEDGGR
+405 
-412 TATCKVT
+412 
-419 VKAKTVNVTE
+419 
-429 VTLDRTELTLTEGE
+429 
-443 TETLMATVRPD
+443 
-454 NADNRKVTWISD
+454 
-466 KTDVA
+466 
-471 TVGGDGRVTAVKAG
+471 
-485 EAVVTVTTEDGGK
+485 
-498 TATCK
+498 
-503 VTVKA
+503 
-508 KAVNVTDVSLDRTE
+508 
-522 LTLTEGETETLT
+522 
-534 ATVKP
+534 
-539 DNADNRKVTWSSD
+539 
-552 KTDVATVDGAGRV
+552 
-565 TAVKAGEAVITVT
+565 
-578 TEDGGKT
+578 
-585 ATCKVTVKAK
+585 
-595 TVPVT
+595 VT

-689 LWYEYFGQNKARV
+689 LWYEYFYGPNLARV

-728 SVVHIGSRAFYECA
+728 SVYQIGSHAFYECA

-755 IGTWAF
+755 IDAYAF

-776 GSFNTDNPVFERCP
+776 ESFNTDNPVFELCP

-804 RYYFYTHGGVLYRH
+804 LNYFYTHGGALYRH
-818 CYYSAYTGTFSKE
+818 CYYSSDTGE
-831 TEALSWLPEKTTGAF
+831 TEVLSWLPEKTTGVF
-846 AIKDGVEV
+846 AIKDGVEA
-854 IDEFSLS
+854 IDEHSLT

-866 KIIIPESVKYIGPRF
+866 KIIIPESVKYIRARF

-911 SRFFFVRTD
+911 SRFFFVHTD

>member
-1 MAVTPSRVEITEG
+1 MSVFTHTHTRRALLTAAAAILLITSCGKKEETAGVSSVAVTPSRIEIIEG
-14 GSAVLSASVSPEA
+14 ESAVLSASVSPEA

-38 DRSVATVDKSGT
+38 DRSVATVDKAGT
-50 VHGLKPG
+50 VHGLRPG

-88 DKTELTL
+88 DRTELTL

-102 LTATVKPDNA
+102 LTATVKPN
-112 DNRKVTWSS
+112 
-121 DKTEIATVDGSGR
+121 
-134 VTAVKAGEAVI
+134 
-145 TVTTEDGGKTATCKV
+145 
-160 TVKAKAVNVTEVT
+160 
-173 LDRAE
+173 
-178 LTLTEGET
+178 
-186 ETLTATVRP
+186 
-195 DNADNR
+195 
-201 KVTWSSDKTE
+201 
-211 IATVDGAGKVTAV
+211 
-224 KPGEAVVTVTTE
+224 
-236 DGGKTATCKVTV
+236 
-248 KAKTVNVTEVTLD
+248 
-261 RTELTLTEGETETLM
+261 
-276 ATVRP
+276 
-281 DNADNRKVTW
+281 NADNRKVTW
-291 ISDKTDVATVG
+291 ISDKTDVATV
-302 GDGRVTAVKA
+302 
-312 GEAVITVTTEDGGKT
+312 
-327 ATCKVTV
+327 
-334 KAKAVN
+334 
-340 VTDVSLDRTE
+340 
-350 LTLTEGETETLTAT
+350 
-364 VKPDNADNRKVT
+364 
-376 WSSDKTDVATV
+376 
-387 DGAGR
+387 DGAG
-392 VTAVKAG
+392 K
-399 EATVTV
+399 
-405 TTEDGGR
+405 
-412 TATCKVT
+412 
-419 VKAKTVNVTE
+419 
-429 VTLDRTELTLTEGE
+429 
-443 TETLMATVRPD
+443 
-454 NADNRKVTWISD
+454 
-466 KTDVA
+466 
-471 TVGGDGRVTAVKAG
+471 VTAVKAG

-508 KAVNVTDVSLDRTE
+508 KAV
-522 LTLTEGETETLT
+522 
-534 ATVKP
+534 
-539 DNADNRKVTWSSD
+539 
-552 KTDVATVDGAGRV
+552 
-565 TAVKAGEAVITVT
+565 
-578 TEDGGKT
+578 
-585 ATCKVTVKAK
+585 
-595 TVPVT
+595 PVT

-606 WAVTLSVRGTSK
+606 WVVTLSVRGTSK

-689 LWYEYFGQNKARV
+689 LWYEYYYAPNLARV

-707 GSKYGGNISIPGQIE
+707 GIKYGGNISIPGQIE

-728 SVVHIGSRAFYECA
+728 SVYQIGSHAFYECA

-755 IGTWAF
+755 IDAYAF

-776 GSFNTDNPVFERCP
+776 NSFDTGNPVFVRCP

-804 RYYFYTHGGVLYRH
+804 RYYFYTHDGALYRH
-818 CYYSAYTGTFSKE
+818 CYYSAYTGTFRKE
-831 TEALSWLPEKTTGAF
+831 TEALSWLPEKTTGVF

-854 IDEFSLS
+854 IDDFSLS
-861 FTGID
+861 LTGID
-866 KIIIPESVKYIGPRF
+866 KIIIPESVKYIGPKF

-911 SRFFFVRTD
+911 SGFFFVRTD

>member
-1 MAVTPSRVEITEG
+1 MTVTPSRIEIIEG
-14 GSAVLSASVSPEA
+14 GSAALSARVSPEA
-27 ASDRAVAWSSS
+27 ASDRVVSRSSS
-38 DRSVATVDKSGT
+38 DRSVVTVDKTGT
-50 VHGLKPG
+50 VQGLKPG

-88 DKTELTL
+88 DRTELTL
-95 TEGETGT
+95 TEGETET

-112 DNRKVTWSS
+112 DNKKVTWSS
-121 DKTEIATVDGSGR
+121 DKTEIATVDGAGK
-134 VTAVKAGEAVI
+134 VTAVKAGEAVV
-145 TVTTEDGGKTATCKV
+145 TVTTEDGGKTATCRV

-173 LDRAE
+173 LDKTE

-224 KPGEAVVTVTTE
+224 KAGEATVTVTTE
-236 DGGKTATCKVTV
+236 DGGKTAACKVTV
-248 KAKTVNVTEVTLD
+248 KAKTVGVTEVTLD
-261 RTELTLTEGETETLM
+261 RTELTLTEGETETLT
-276 ATVRP
+276 ATVKP

-291 ISDKTDVATVG
+291 SSDKTDVATVG

-334 KAKAVN
+334 KAKA
-340 VTDVSLDRTE
+340 
-350 LTLTEGETETLTAT
+350 
-364 VKPDNADNRKVT
+364 
-376 WSSDKTDVATV
+376 
-387 DGAGR
+387 
-392 VTAVKAG
+392 
-399 EATVTV
+399 
-405 TTEDGGR
+405 
-412 TATCKVT
+412 
-419 VKAKTVNVTE
+419 
-429 VTLDRTELTLTEGE
+429 
-443 TETLMATVRPD
+443 
-454 NADNRKVTWISD
+454 
-466 KTDVA
+466 
-471 TVGGDGRVTAVKAG
+471 
-485 EAVVTVTTEDGGK
+485 
-498 TATCK
+498 
-503 VTVKA
+503 
-508 KAVNVTDVSLDRTE
+508 
-522 LTLTEGETETLT
+522 
-534 ATVKP
+534 
-539 DNADNRKVTWSSD
+539 
-552 KTDVATVDGAGRV
+552 
-565 TAVKAGEAVITVT
+565 
-578 TEDGGKT
+578 
-585 ATCKVTVKAK
+585 
-595 TVPVT
+595 VPVT

-689 LWYEYFGQNKARV
+689 LWYEYYYAPNLARV

-707 GSKYGGNISIPGQIE
+707 GIKYGGNISIPGQIE

-728 SVVHIGSRAFYECA
+728 SVYQIGSHAFYECA
-742 DLKSVTLGEGIEY
+742 DLKSVTLGEGIEFIDGY
-755 IGTWAF
+755 AF

-776 GSFNTDNPVFERCP
+776 NSFNNRNPVFECCP

-804 RYYFYTHGGVLYRH
+804 QYYFYTHGGALYKH
-818 CYYSAYTGTFSKE
+818 CYYSADTEFSKE
-831 TEALSWLPEKTTGAF
+831 TEVLSWLPEKTTGVF

-854 IDEFSLS
+854 IDRYSLT

-866 KIIIPESVKYIGPRF
+866 KIIIPESVKYIGSRF
-881 FNDSKTPLEIELNWR
+881 FGNSKTPLEIELNWR

-911 SRFFFVRTD
+911 SRFFFFRTD

>member
-1 MAVTPSRVEITEG
+1 MSVFTHTHTRRALLTAAAAILLITSCGKKEETAGVSSVAVTPSRIEIIEG
-14 GSAVLSASVSPEA
+14 ESAVLSASVSPEA

-38 DRSVATVDKSGT
+38 DRSVATVDKAGT
-50 VHGLKPG
+50 VHGLRPG

-95 TEGETGT
+95 TEGET
-102 LTATVKPDNA
+102 
-112 DNRKVTWSS
+112 
-121 DKTEIATVDGSGR
+121 
-134 VTAVKAGEAVI
+134 
-145 TVTTEDGGKTATCKV
+145 
-160 TVKAKAVNVTEVT
+160 
-173 LDRAE
+173 
-178 LTLTEGET
+178 
-186 ETLTATVRP
+186 
-195 DNADNR
+195 
-201 KVTWSSDKTE
+201 
-211 IATVDGAGKVTAV
+211 
-224 KPGEAVVTVTTE
+224 
-236 DGGKTATCKVTV
+236 
-248 KAKTVNVTEVTLD
+248 
-261 RTELTLTEGETETLM
+261 
-276 ATVRP
+276 
-281 DNADNRKVTW
+281 
-291 ISDKTDVATVG
+291 
-302 GDGRVTAVKA
+302 
-312 GEAVITVTTEDGGKT
+312 
-327 ATCKVTV
+327 
-334 KAKAVN
+334 
-340 VTDVSLDRTE
+340 
-350 LTLTEGETETLTAT
+350 ETLTAT
-364 VKPDNADNRKVT
+364 VKPDNADNKKVK

-405 TTEDGGR
+405 TTEDGGK
-412 TATCKVT
+412 TASCKVT
-419 VKAKTVNVTE
+419 VKAKAVNVTE

-443 TETLMATVRPD
+443 TGTLTATVKPD

-471 TVGGDGRVTAVKAG
+471 TVDGAGKVTAVKAG

-508 KAVNVTDVSLDRTE
+508 KA
-522 LTLTEGETETLT
+522 
-534 ATVKP
+534 
-539 DNADNRKVTWSSD
+539 
-552 KTDVATVDGAGRV
+552 
-565 TAVKAGEAVITVT
+565 
-578 TEDGGKT
+578 
-585 ATCKVTVKAK
+585 
-595 TVPVT
+595 VPVT

-689 LWYEYFGQNKARV
+689 LWYEYYYAPNLARV

-728 SVVHIGSRAFYECA
+728 SVYQIGSHAFYECA

-755 IGTWAF
+755 IDAYAF

-776 GSFNTDNPVFERCP
+776 NSFDTGNPVFVRCP

-804 RYYFYTHGGVLYRH
+804 RYYFYTHDGALYRH
-818 CYYSAYTGTFSKE
+818 CYYSAYTGTFRKE
-831 TEALSWLPEKTTGAF
+831 TEALSWLPEKTTGVF

-854 IDEFSLS
+854 IDDFSLS
-861 FTGID
+861 LTGID
-866 KIIIPESVKYIGPRF
+866 KIIIPESVKYIGPKF

-911 SRFFFVRTD
+911 SGFFFVRTD